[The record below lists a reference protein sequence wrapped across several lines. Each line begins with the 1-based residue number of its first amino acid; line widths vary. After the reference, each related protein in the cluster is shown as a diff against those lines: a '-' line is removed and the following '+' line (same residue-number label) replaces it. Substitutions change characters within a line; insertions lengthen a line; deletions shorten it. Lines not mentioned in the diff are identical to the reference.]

1 MPLSAPLRILA
12 GAIAAIAWAAL
23 ALQLTLILRRV
34 DARGL
39 PAVDGI
45 VVFLVFFTT
54 QINILAAAV
63 TTCAAAGLPWLSKR
77 DGFKAAL
84 AAYMLAGSLIF
95 ALWLRPYYRHG
106 GLQLL
111 ADVLLHYV
119 TPPLYILFW
128 LLAVPKAALAW
139 DAPWRW
145 LIYPALYIVGALLFG
160 MATGFYPYPIVN
172 LHRLDVWL
180 VAANV
185 VGLGVAIVAAGFIV
199 VAAMRRL
206 ARR

>member
-1 MPLSAPLRILA
+1 MPLSAPVRVLA
-12 GAIAAIAWAAL
+12 GTVAAIAWAAL

-34 DARGL
+34 EARGL
-39 PAVDGI
+39 PAIDGV
-45 VVFLVFFTT
+45 VVFFVFFTT

-63 TTCAAAGLPWLSKR
+63 TTCAAAGVPWLSKR
-77 DGFKAAL
+77 DGFRTAL

-119 TPPLYILFW
+119 TPPLYIVFW
-128 LLAVPKAALAW
+128 LLAAPKAALAW

-145 LIYPALYIVGALLFG
+145 LIYPAVYIAAVLLFG

-172 LHRLDVWL
+172 LHRLDVWP
-180 VAANV
+180 VAVNV
-185 VGLGVAIVAAGFIV
+185 IALGLAIVAAGFIV